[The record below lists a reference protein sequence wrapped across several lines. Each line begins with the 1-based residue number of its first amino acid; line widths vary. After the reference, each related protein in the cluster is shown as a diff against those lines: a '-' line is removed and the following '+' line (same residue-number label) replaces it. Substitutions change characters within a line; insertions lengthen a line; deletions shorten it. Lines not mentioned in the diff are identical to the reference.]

1 MLDLYQGISVFGDKN
16 SWRQW
21 VVVMIVSQ
29 KYRSGP
35 VLNLGRVLLNSI
47 FMASVGD
54 GAPLLRCL
62 FFSPG
67 THRQNI
73 HLYRS
78 RYIQRLKNIGRHP
91 AMRYHC
97 VDE

>member
-1 MLDLYQGISVFGDKN
+1 MLDLYQRISVLGDKN
-16 SWRQW
+16 IQQQW
-21 VVVMIVSQ
+21 MRVGMVSQ

-35 VLNLGRVLLNSI
+35 VFNLGCALLNSI

-54 GAPLLRCL
+54 GDPLLCCL
-62 FFSPG
+62 LFSPG

-78 RYIQRLKNIGRHP
+78 RHIQRLKSIGRHP
-91 AMRYHC
+91 AMGYHC
-97 VDE
+97 SDE

>member
-62 FFSPG
+62 FF
-67 THRQNI
+67 RQAPIARIFIFIEAGISN
-73 HLYRS
+73 
-78 RYIQRLKNIGRHP
+78 G
-91 AMRYHC
+91 
-97 VDE
+97 

>member
-1 MLDLYQGISVFGDKN
+1 MNLYQRISVFGDKN

-54 GAPLLRCL
+54 GAPLLCCL
-62 FFSPG
+62 LFSSG

-78 RYIQRLKNIGRHP
+78 RHIQRLKSIGRHP